1 MLLKGRGKEEVE
13 ETITEAQ
20 DQITELVQ
28 WNKENFER
36 RVSATSIIKY
46 SWNVKLTYVDI
57 KESYLSFSYMKL
69 EN

>member
-1 MLLKGRGKEEVE
+1 MFLKGQEKEGVE

-28 WNKENFER
+28 RNKENFEH

-46 SWNVKLTYVDI
+46 LWNVKLTYVDI
-57 KESYLSFSYMKL
+57 KESYLSFS
-69 EN
+69 